1 MSAGQALKRLWPHA
15 RRWLPWLLAAAVLY
29 LVAQQAREVEWAR
42 VWASLRELPLGAV
55 SVSVALA
62 LCAHALFASYDLI
75 GRRLVRARITPAR
88 ALAVAAIAYAF
99 NLSFGAL
106 IGGVGMRL
114 RLYTRA
120 GLSVGTVGQIVTHSF
135 IANWLGWCWVLGT
148 VLVCSPLP
156 LRADGAP
163 GAGALRALGA
173 ALLLAVGYHAL
184 CAIGTRTALRW
195 RGHTLPLAGGRVALV
210 QAAMGAT
217 VWMLMAL
224 SLWNLLQGRAPYP
237 LVLGALLLAG
247 VAGALT
253 HVPSGLGVLES
264 VVAAALAGAVPLN
277 EVLAAVLAYRAAHY
291 LLPLALALPGYAWSE
306 WGLAARR
313 ARGGASGVSS
323 ASRSVRSSQH
333 RPHRGDARAAQA
345 GASSRS
351 RSRSRAAPSSPTGP
365 AR

>member
-1 MSAGQALKRLWPHA
+1 MTPGRALKRLWPQA
-15 RRWLPWLLAAAVLY
+15 RRWLPWLLAAVVLY

-42 VWASLRELPLGAV
+42 VWASLRELPLGVV
-55 SVSVALA
+55 SVSAALA
-62 LCAHALFASYDLI
+62 LCAHTLFSCYDLI
-75 GRRLVRARITPAR
+75 GRRLARARITRAR
-88 ALAVAAIAYAF
+88 TLTVAAIAYAF
-99 NLSFGAL
+99 NLNFGAL

-120 GLSVGTVGQIVTHSF
+120 GLSAGTVGQMVTHSF

-148 VLVCSPLP
+148 VLVCSPPP
-156 LRADGAP
+156 LRIEGAP

-173 ALLLAVGYHAL
+173 VLLLVAVGYHAL
-184 CAIGTRTALRW
+184 CLFGRRTALRW
-195 RGHTLPLAGGRVALV
+195 RGHTLPLAGARVALV

-264 VVAAALAGAVPLN
+264 VVAAALAGVVPLN
-277 EVLAAVLAYRAAHY
+277 EALAAVLAYRAAHY
-291 LLPLALALPGYAWSE
+291 LMPLALALPAYAWSE
-306 WGLAARR
+306 WRPAAR
-313 ARGGASGVSS
+313 S
-323 ASRSVRSSQH
+323 
-333 RPHRGDARAAQA
+333 GDAPR
-345 GASSRS
+345 
-351 RSRSRAAPSSPTGP
+351 PPLDVP
-365 AR
+365 P

>member
-1 MSAGQALKRLWPHA
+1 MSAGRALKRLWPHA

-42 VWASLRELPLGAV
+42 VWASLRELPLGVV

-62 LCAHALFASYDLI
+62 LCAHTLFSAYDLI
-75 GRRLVRARITPAR
+75 GRRLARARITRAR
-88 ALAVAAIAYAF
+88 TLAVAAIAYAS
-99 NLSFGAL
+99 NLNFGAL

-120 GLSVGTVGQIVTHSF
+120 GLSAGTVGQMVTHSF

-148 VLVCSPLP
+148 VLVCSPPP
-156 LRADGAP
+156 LRVDGAP

-173 ALLLAVGYHAL
+173 VLLLVAVGYHAL
-184 CAIGTRTALRW
+184 CAFGGRKALRW
-195 RGHTLPLAGGRVALV
+195 RGHTLPLAGARVALV
-210 QAAMGAT
+210 QAAMGAA

-264 VVAAALAGAVPLN
+264 VVAAALAGVVPLN
-277 EVLAAVLAYRAAHY
+277 EALAAVLAYRAAHY
-291 LLPLALALPGYAWSE
+291 LMPLALALPAYAWSE
-306 WGLAARR
+306 WRPAAR
-313 ARGGASGVSS
+313 S
-323 ASRSVRSSQH
+323 
-333 RPHRGDARAAQA
+333 GDAPR
-345 GASSRS
+345 
-351 RSRSRAAPSSPTGP
+351 PPLDVP
-365 AR
+365 P